1 MNNVVID
8 INKLYS
14 LLVSFKG
21 KEQEDDLFKHE
32 RAFYRGGFTAIQ
44 QVFIDNNYME
54 YLNEKLSEES
64 K

>member
-21 KEQEDDLFKHE
+21 KEQEDDLFNHE
-32 RAFYRGGFTAIQ
+32 SAF
-44 QVFIDNNYME
+44 
-54 YLNEKLSEES
+54 
-64 K
+64 